1 MSKSRTQ
8 KEELLKKYKDL
19 IESKSGY
26 LLVNSDKIDTSTV
39 TKLKIELKNADAN
52 ITVIKN
58 SIFKVALQDTKQPLQ
73 VQEFD
78 GPTALITFDDD
89 PTAPAKLVKKMQKD
103 TELLESRSGVYEGEF
118 LVEALKE
125 LFGTVEDKRFNIMP
139 GSHVPFASKNVKMQ
153 GPGSLYSAIAIGIPK
168 DRKNNAC
175 LLMEDIGML
184 KAEADYVVTE
194 IIENLTKS
202 VISVGLNQKVE
213 YKKCLVIFHKKF
225 VPLGFTGCSLVAAPY
240 FTLAKNAFPKDLMGR
255 YDLEKLKKMTLQEWK
270 KYMKYK

>member
-8 KEELLKKYKDL
+8 KEELLTRYKDL

-89 PTAPAKLVKKMQKD
+89 PTAPAKLVKNVQK
-103 TELLESRSGVYEGEF
+103 EMSLLSPRSGVYEGEF
-118 LVEALKE
+118 LTAERVMQLADIPSKEVLLSRLVGTMNAPLTGFMNAITGNVRGLTMVLK
-125 LFGTVEDKRFNIMP
+125 
-139 GSHVPFASKNVKMQ
+139 
-153 GPGSLYSAIAIGIPK
+153 GISEK
-168 DRKNNAC
+168 
-175 LLMEDIGML
+175 
-184 KAEADYVVTE
+184 KA
-194 IIENLTKS
+194 
-202 VISVGLNQKVE
+202 
-213 YKKCLVIFHKKF
+213 
-225 VPLGFTGCSLVAAPY
+225 
-240 FTLAKNAFPKDLMGR
+240 
-255 YDLEKLKKMTLQEWK
+255 
-270 KYMKYK
+270 